1 MKIKRVLMMIFACVM
16 LMGQIVFAEGNSD
29 VPETEMKESS
39 QQLGAECDI
48 QAEFLALENAGET
61 IIAVL
66 TEQGQLWEV
75 QPDFVLLDENVQTAE
90 GAFMLK
96 TTGELIRI
104 DSGNVVMED
113 VVDVCQRKYMEDN
126 VWKIEYTA
134 LRKNG
139 ELWKSGDG
147 VDFQKIAEGVRE
159 IGSWGYLT
167 EEDILWD
174 YAGWSRENV
183 EYILENGYY
192 VQEEGFFLHYQ
203 SGEDKKISTLKVKDY
218 GRGYYGKVTEE
229 NMDWE
234 HWAYDLILTQE
245 NEVWAIFTDEPWGEP
260 TGETQLLSKD
270 GAELC
275 MTGSRWDWKD
285 KNGTY
290 YLLDNIVE
298 PTVETPFIIKR
309 FSNEQG
315 YFDDSYQLRKEG
327 LASDDSVYKNETKVL
342 DYVTELFGSDEM
354 MVALRYDGTIWDV
367 AVDTPV
373 LLGRIENENPC
384 IKGDMNGDKAVDIQ
398 DLRMVLRYV
407 CGKTELTKQQLKL
420 ADVIEDGTVDIQD
433 LRKVLRFVCGKIE
446 TL

>member
-126 VWKIEYTA
+126 VWKTEYAA
-134 LRKNG
+134 LKENG
-139 ELWKSGDG
+139 ELWKSDDE
-147 VDFQKIAEGVRE
+147 VAFQKMAEGVRE
-159 IGSWGYLT
+159 ISSWGYLT

-260 TGETQLLSKD
+260 TGETQLLSTD
-270 GAELC
+270 GAKLC
-275 MTGSRWDWKD
+275 MTGFRWDWKD

-298 PTVETPFIIKR
+298 PTVETPFIIKQ
-309 FSNEQG
+309 FSSEQG
-315 YFDDSYQLRKEG
+315 YFDDSYQLWKEG
-327 LASDDSVYKNETKVL
+327 LISDDSVYKNGTKVL
-342 DYVTELFGSDEM
+342 DDVTELFGADEM
-354 MVALRYDGTIWDV
+354 MVALRSDGTIWDV
-367 AVDTPV
+367 AADTPV
-373 LLGRIENENPC
+373 LLGRIENEDSC
-384 IKGDMNGDKAVDIQ
+384 IKGDVNGDQAVDIQ
-398 DLRMVLRYV
+398 DLRMILRYV
-407 CGKTELTKQQLKL
+407 CGKTELTEQQLKL